1 MSLLA
6 TADRL
11 EFTPPPE
18 PRPVA
23 AMGLALL
30 AHLLLC
36 LALAWGITWKR
47 DNQEVTA
54 EAELWSATVQLAAPA
69 PVETPPP
76 PTPPAP
82 KPAPVPP
89 PQPPRTP
96 KPVPAAAPPAPQVKD
111 ATIAL
116 ERKKEQRRVQEEKAR
131 EALELKK
138 KEKALRD
145 AAAREAAEK
154 KAAEIKAAEIRAA
167 EIKAA
172 ELRAAEIKA
181 AEVKAAEIKQAEQRA
196 AEKLAAERAAEAA
209 EQARRT
215 REAEEGRRADQMRE
229 ENLKRIQGMAS
240 ATGRP
245 TATGNA
251 ARAAGPS
258 DSYGGRIRERVR
270 PNIVFTDDMPG
281 NPVTEVEVVMS
292 PDGTI
297 VSRKITRASGVR
309 SWDEAVLRALDRTGV
324 LPRDIDGRVHSPLL
338 MEFKPKGP

>member
-47 DNQEVTA
+47 DNQDVSA
-54 EAELWSATVQLAAPA
+54 EAELWSANDQLAAPA

-76 PTPPAP
+76 PAPPAP
-82 KPAPVPP
+82 KPVPVPP

-111 ATIAL
+111 AAIAL

-145 AAAREAAEK
+145 AAAREAADK
-154 KAAEIKAAEIRAA
+154 KAAELKAAEA
-167 EIKAA
+167 KAA
-172 ELRAAEIKA
+172 EA
-181 AEVKAAEIKQAEQRA
+181 KAAEIKQAEQKA
-196 AEKLAAERAAEAA
+196 AEKLAAEKAAEAA
-209 EQARRT
+209 EQARRI

-240 ATGRP
+240 ATSRP
-245 TATGNA
+245 AATGNA

-297 VSRKITRASGVR
+297 MSRKITRPSGVR